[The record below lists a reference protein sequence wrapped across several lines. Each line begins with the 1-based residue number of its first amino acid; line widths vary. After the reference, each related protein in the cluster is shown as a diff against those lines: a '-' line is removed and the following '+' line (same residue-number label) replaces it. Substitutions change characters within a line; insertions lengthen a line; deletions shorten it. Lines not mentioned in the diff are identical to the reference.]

1 MEDKKI
7 ERWVGSSG
15 RELAYPHWFTNKCTH
30 RGCPKCYGETLVRTW
45 PPSNSMF
52 CGGGDKREYSAADR
66 RVCLKCEAEFDIL
79 THKESTFADGIPET
93 WKMEENLSRW
103 EPLKDRD
110 GRLFTAH
117 ADWYEDSAKATLVR
131 EGEVAIEDLYVTP
144 EEQAQ
149 YDNWPK
155 NALMNKEC
163 QLEDWATEPV
173 SVNVWDDGV
182 RLWPLSTNHL
192 HPAHLVICGLRELG
206 IQKTLKARFYKASG
220 PGTDTIEG
228 VREALLQHMYI

>member
-7 ERWVGSSG
+7 ERWERSSG
-15 RELAYPHWFTNKCTH
+15 RELAYPHWFTDKYAY
-30 RGCPKCYGETLVRTW
+30 RGCPKRYGETLVRIW
-45 PPSNSMF
+45 PPFNGLS
-52 CGGGDKREYSAADR
+52 GWGGDKREYSGTDR
-66 RVCLKCEAEFDIL
+66 RVCLKCEVEFDIR
-79 THKESTFADGIPET
+79 THEEFTSVDGVPKT
-93 WKMEENLSRW
+93 WKREEHLTRW

-110 GRLFTAH
+110 GRLFTSH

-163 QLEDWATEPV
+163 QLEDWASEPV
-173 SVNVWDDGV
+173 SVDVWDDGGGFG
-182 RLWPLSTNHL
+182 RYLPTTCTPRIL
-192 HPAHLVICGLRELG
+192 
-206 IQKTLKARFYKASG
+206 
-220 PGTDTIEG
+220 
-228 VREALLQHMYI
+228 